1 MSKEEDKTKI
11 EKLLETPS
19 HGYTDNFSKREM
31 WKEIAKTY
39 HGEFKIKSDSSHA
52 LEIHNITIPYKK
64 WQINISVSDSRP
76 LKFRVTFASR
86 MDFDLMLSWEDFMER
101 ILKKFGKPEIEVGS
115 DEFDKR
121 YLIKSSQPR
130 LARQLLEPK
139 FQKSLLEYNVYS
151 LSYET
156 IVESKKAELLT
167 VIQRRAGSKD
177 FIVGLINM
185 HIFLIDSLVNLKI
198 IS

>member
-1 MSKEEDKTKI
+1 
-11 EKLLETPS
+11 
-19 HGYTDNFSKREM
+19 
-31 WKEIAKTY
+31 
-39 HGEFKIKSDSSHA
+39 
-52 LEIHNITIPYKK
+52 
-64 WQINISVSDSRP
+64 
-76 LKFRVTFASR
+76 

-115 DEFDKR
+115 HEFDKR
-121 YLIKSSQPR
+121 YLIKSSQAG

-139 FQKSLLEYNVYS
+139 FQKSLLDYNVYS

-156 IVESKKAELLT
+156 IAELKKAELLT

>member
-1 MSKEEDKTKI
+1 MANQHFGFR
-11 EKLLETPS
+11 L
-19 HGYTDNFSKREM
+19 
-31 WKEIAKTY
+31 A
-39 HGEFKIKSDSSHA
+39 
-52 LEIHNITIPYKK
+52 
-64 WQINISVSDSRP
+64 P

-115 DEFDKR
+115 HEFDKR
-121 YLIKSSQPR
+121 YLIKSSQAG

-139 FQKSLLEYNVYS
+139 FQKSLLDYNVYS

-156 IVESKKAELLT
+156 IAELKKAELLT